1 MTDRHRPKKRFG
13 QHFLRDARVI
23 ERIVAAFAPQ
33 PTDHVVEIGPGEGVL
48 TQALAGRVAHLDLVE
63 LDRDLAAQLAHTYAG
78 APAIAV
84 HQADALKFDF
94 RALAPHRDVPVSRET
109 GGRERPVP
117 GQALR
122 LIGNLP
128 YNISTPL
135 LFHALEQVECVRDML
150 FMLQKEVVDR
160 LAAPPGGKDYGRLS
174 VMVQYRCRVEK
185 LFTVP
190 PGAFNPPPKVDS
202 AVVRL
207 TPHATP
213 PVGVRD
219 PAVFARVVQAAF
231 SQRRK
236 TLRNSLKGLVSAE
249 AMTALGIDPVRR
261 AETLGL
267 QEFAALANSAA
278 PAFFTPL

>member
-1 MTDRHRPKKRFG
+1 MTGRPYPKKRFG
-13 QHFLRDARVI
+13 QHFLRDMRVV

-33 PTDHVVEIGPGEGVL
+33 PADRVVEIGPGEGVL
-48 TQALAGRVAHLDLVE
+48 TRALVGQVARLDLVE
-63 LDRDLAAQLAHTYAG
+63 LDRDLAAQLSQTYGHT
-78 APAIAV
+78 PAIAV

-94 RALAPHRDVPVSRET
+94 RALAPV
-109 GGRERPVP
+109 GGK
-117 GQALR
+117 LR
-122 LIGNLP
+122 IIGNLP

-135 LFHALEQVECVRDML
+135 LFHVLEQMECVRDML
-150 FMLQKEVVDR
+150 FMLQKEVVER

-190 PGAFNPPPKVDS
+190 PGAFTPPPKVDS
-202 AVVRL
+202 AMVRL

-213 PVGVRD
+213 PVDVRD
-219 PAVFARVVQAAF
+219 PEIFARVVQAAF

-249 AMTALGIDPVRR
+249 AMAGLGIDPIRR
-261 AETLGL
+261 AETLSL
-267 QEFAALANSAA
+267 QEFAALSDWKAGLHKNSHS
-278 PAFFTPL
+278 